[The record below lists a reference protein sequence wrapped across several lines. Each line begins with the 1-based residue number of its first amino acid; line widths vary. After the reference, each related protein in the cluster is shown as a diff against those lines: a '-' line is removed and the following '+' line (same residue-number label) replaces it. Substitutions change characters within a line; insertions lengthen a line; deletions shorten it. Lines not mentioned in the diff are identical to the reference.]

1 MPRRPIRFASY
12 LAPNMFR
19 VYRYIAEYAGRRL
32 GYPTQATVGTSFDA
46 FERGETDVGF
56 ICSPPYV
63 MLRRRLPPPVEL
75 LAAPVLH
82 GSRYGGKPVGF
93 SDVIVHRDSRF
104 QSFDDLRGGSWAYN
118 DLDSHSG
125 YNMTRYRLIQ
135 MGQTRGFFNRVVEAG
150 FHQSAIRQVA
160 AGKVDASAI
169 DSQVLEIEFRS
180 FPALR
185 EHLRVVDVMGP
196 STIQPVIAASR
207 LPASLKGELRQVFLE
222 MGRDPAAR
230 EHLKQGLVDRFVAV
244 MDSDYDE
251 IRMMLDT
258 AEQVGYRALY

>member
-1 MPRRPIRFASY
+1 
-12 LAPNMFR
+12 MFR
-19 VYRYIAEYAGRRL
+19 VYLYIAEYVGRRL
-32 GYPTQATVGTSFDA
+32 GYPTRTTVGNSFDA

-82 GSRYGGKPVGF
+82 GSRYRGKPVGF
-93 SDVIVHRDSRF
+93 SDVIVRLDSRF
-104 QSFDDLRGGSWAYN
+104 QSFVDLRGSSWAYN

-135 MGQTRGFFNRVVEAG
+135 MGQTRGFFNRVVQAG

-160 AGKVDASAI
+160 AGKVYASAI
-169 DSQVLEIEFRS
+169 DSHVLEIEFLS
-180 FPALR
+180 FPSLSD
-185 EHLRVVDVMGP
+185 HLRIVDVMGP

-207 LPASLKGELRQVFLE
+207 LPVSLKAELRQVFLE
-222 MGRDPAAR
+222 MGRDPAAC
-230 EHLKQGLVDRFVAV
+230 EHLRQGLVDRFVAV

-251 IRMMLDT
+251 IRMMLDA
-258 AEQVGYRALY
+258 AEQVGYMTLH